1 MYYILY
7 LASKY
12 YTALYRLALFPDLSC
27 FSSRIASASDLAL
40 HVVPL
45 SMHYWVHSNGSSGSM
60 ARSEPVYIFL
70 FRRFDVTCCKD
81 IYPQQGLVVAQDDPH
96 IPTKNLNTNRMSNMK
111 WTKLNY
117 QSEKEINRWKQ
128 VSAAAATGKSLPTKP
143 TPPKQVSP
151 AQSG

>member
-12 YTALYRLALFPDLSC
+12 YTALYRLALFPYLSC

-40 HVVPL
+40 HGVPL
-45 SMHYWVHSNGSSGSM
+45 SMHHWVQSNGSSGSM
-60 ARSEPVYIFL
+60 ARSEPVYIFP
-70 FRRFDVTCCKD
+70 FRRFNVTRCKD

-96 IPTKNLNTNRMSNMK
+96 IITKNLNTNKRSNNK

-117 QSEKEINRWKQ
+117 QGEKGTNR
-128 VSAAAATGKSLPTKP
+128 
-143 TPPKQVSP
+143 
-151 AQSG
+151 